1 MTESSPAKLAVVVC
15 STRPGRVGDKI
26 ATWFHSCAIEQGYDT
41 TLLDIAAFDLPIYD
55 ESRHSRF
62 GDYEHDHTKRW
73 AAAVGQADG
82 FAFVAP
88 EYNHGPSPALVNAL
102 TYLGPEW
109 AKKPAGFVS
118 YGGRS
123 GGLRAVQATKPIL
136 SALMMYP
143 TKTGMVIPFA
153 GKLVSNTG
161 FMATEAHEKE
171 ALGFLK
177 ELSELAGQFKTLRGD
192 TPS

>member
-1 MTESSPAKLAVVVC
+1 MTDTRPAKLAVIVC
-15 STRPGRVGDKI
+15 STRPGRIGDKI
-26 ATWFHSCAIEQGYDT
+26 ATWFHSRAVEQGHDAE
-41 TLLDIAAFDLPIYD
+41 LLDIAAFDLPIYN
-55 ESRHSRF
+55 ESRHSRL
-62 GDYEHDHTKRW
+62 GDYEHEHTKRW

-109 AKKPAGFVS
+109 AKRPAGFVS

-153 GKLVSNTG
+153 GKLVSDTG
-161 FMATEAHEKE
+161 FKATAEHENEA
-171 ALGFLK
+171 AGFLK
-177 ELSELAGQFKTLRGD
+177 ELRELATHFKTLRHE
-192 TPS
+192 TA